1 MPAPHLKNS
10 HCSYCG
16 AAYAVNQPWP
26 RTCAGCDAI
35 SYVNPLPVAVLLLPI
50 DDGMLVVRRAIPPR
64 QGQLA
69 LPGGFIDQGES
80 WQAAAARELREEA
93 GIIVNPT
100 ELRLFDALSAPD
112 GTVLIFGTALPRRA
126 SELPVFDASAEVS
139 ERRVLARPEPLAFA
153 LHTLVV
159 ERWFAERASGG
170 DPAQGEASASPRS
183 EGQRTGR
190 QPVPISSGLVIEPTS
205 GHGSRSR

>member
-16 AAYAVNQPWP
+16 AAFAVNQPWP
-26 RTCAGCDAI
+26 RACACCDAV
-35 SYVNPLPVAVLLLPI
+35 SYINPLPVAVLLLPV
-50 DDGMLVVRRAIPPR
+50 DEGVLVVRRAIPPR

-69 LPGGFIDQGES
+69 LPGGFIEQGET
-80 WQAAAARELREEA
+80 WQAAAVRELHEEA

-100 ELRLFDALSAPD
+100 EPRLFDALSAPD
-112 GTVLIFGTALPRRA
+112 GTVLIFGAALPRRA
-126 SELPVFDASAEVS
+126 SDLPLFAASAEVS

-159 ERWFAERASGG
+159 ERWFAER
-170 DPAQGEASASPRS
+170 P
-183 EGQRTGR
+183 
-190 QPVPISSGLVIEPTS
+190 
-205 GHGSRSR
+205 